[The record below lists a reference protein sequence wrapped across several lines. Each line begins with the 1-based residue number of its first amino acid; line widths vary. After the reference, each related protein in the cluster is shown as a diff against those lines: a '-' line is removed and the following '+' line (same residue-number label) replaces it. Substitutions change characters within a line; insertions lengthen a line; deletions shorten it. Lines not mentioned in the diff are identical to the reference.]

1 MRAALPRRIHPPHRP
16 RVRLAALS
24 LAACLASL
32 LGPGAA
38 RAVVSDVSPIDGP
51 SADVVEI
58 GDAAMSEDGSGGI
71 VYLRNVDGRSH
82 VFAVQFRDGAWRSP
96 QRVDVGQDFDSSW
109 PRIGA
114 GDGGRLLVTWVQEFG
129 VGSDRMFSATLDPGA
144 ISFQAPVPVDFN
156 VGEATSTYPDLAMNR
171 GGAAYL
177 AYRVVTDTSP
187 SNPQGYVGADVRVA
201 RYGARL
207 WSALGTPI
215 DRNAVV
221 PVRAPTAENAP
232 EVGIDI
238 QGQGVVAWQEPDDE
252 FVDRV
257 WVRRLFGANVGIPI
271 QASPSTW
278 EGEPLRG
285 PADAFALDVAGFGQA
300 AVAFRQQ
307 PGQASKLTAPRL
319 MVNVIPDVFSESA
332 QKFAGAQLVDG
343 GVRGALGPPSVAV
356 ESRGLYL
363 SGFADGP
370 AALLASGDEAAPIAV
385 TRLDE
390 GASAVPGDPL
400 VDLAQTKAALVAW
413 VEQRGATGLVA
424 VQERRADG
432 VEESTA
438 LSAPAGGEVQR
449 LVMGGSGLGD
459 GIVAWQQG
467 SGDNSQIAAA
477 VIDAPPDPFLV
488 LLPDGWQRKPK
499 VKIAWDHSP
508 NAIGDVRYSVSVDD
522 EPVREGLRGL
532 TAVLKPDDLDG
543 GRHQIQIFATDDT
556 GQETGSRVG
565 TLKVDRRSP
574 KVKLR
579 RKGRRVTVIVTDG
592 SKSAAS
598 TLRKRSVRVGFGEQ
612 RGAGASASHRSNC
625 IRFPACEGGNLMQF
639 AGRGAGR
646 GKRGKAPAVRVGHTY
661 RGTGRF
667 RVRVKARDRAGN
679 RTNWTR
685 VVKVG

>member
-1 MRAALPRRIHPPHRP
+1 MRAALPSRIRSPRN
-16 RVRLAALS
+16 RVRLAVLS
-24 LAACLASL
+24 LAACLTSL

-38 RAVVSDVSPIDGP
+38 RAVVSDVKPIDGP
-51 SADVVEI
+51 SEAVLEI

-71 VYLRNVDGRSH
+71 VYLRKVDGRSH
-82 VFAVQFRDGAWRSP
+82 VFAVQFRDGAWRP
-96 QRVDVGQDFDSSW
+96 AQRVDVGQNFDSSW

-129 VGSDRMFSATLDPGA
+129 VDSDRMFSATLDPGA
-144 ISFQAPVPVDFN
+144 TSFQTPVPVDFN

-171 GGAAYL
+171 GGQAYL
-177 AYRVVTDTSP
+177 VYRVITDTSP
-187 SNPQGYVGADVRVA
+187 SNPQGYVGADTRVA

-207 WSALGTPI
+207 WSVLGTPI
-215 DRNAVV
+215 DRNPVA
-221 PVRAPTAENAP
+221 PVRAPTPDNAP

-271 QASPSTW
+271 QASPSIW
-278 EGEPLRG
+278 EGAPLRG

-300 AVAFRQQ
+300 AVAFRQE

-319 MVNVIPDVFSESA
+319 MVNVIPDVFSEAA

-356 ESRGLYL
+356 DPRSLYL

-370 AALLASGDEAAPIAV
+370 ATLLASGDEAAPIGVA
-385 TRLDE
+385 RLDE
-390 GASAVPGDPL
+390 GASAVPGKPL
-400 VDLAQTKAALVAW
+400 VDLAQTKAAVAAW
-413 VEQRGATGLVA
+413 VEQRGATGLVT

-438 LSAPAGGEVQR
+438 LSAPAGGEVKG

-459 GIVAWQQG
+459 AVVAWQQG
-467 SGDNSQIAAA
+467 SGANSQIAA
-477 VIDAPPDPFLV
+477 VVVDAPPDPFLV
-488 LLPDGWQRKPK
+488 LLPDGWQRKQK

-508 NAIGDVRYSVSVDD
+508 NAIGGVRYSVSVDD

-532 TAVLKPDDLDG
+532 SAVLKPDDLDG
-543 GRHQIQIFATDDT
+543 GRHRIQIFATDDS

-565 TLKVDRRSP
+565 TLRVDRRPP

-579 RKGRRVTVIVTDG
+579 RQGRRVSVIVTDG
-592 SKSAAS
+592 PKSNAS
-598 TLRKRSVRVGFGEQ
+598 TLRKQSVKVSFGE
-612 RGAGASASHRSNC
+612 RGGSGASASAA
-625 IRFPACEGGNLMQF
+625 PK
-639 AGRGAGR
+639 
-646 GKRGKAPAVRVGHTY
+646 GKKGKGKKGKAPSARVSHTY
-661 RGTGRF
+661 RGSGRF
-667 RVRVKARDRAGN
+667 RIRVKARDRAGN
-679 RTNWTR
+679 RTNWSR
-685 VVKVG
+685 VVKLG